1 VSRDMIVS
9 LFGSIPYIG
18 DSLVEWIRGDY
29 HIADAKFGARCYG
42 NLGS

>member
-29 HIADAKFGARCYG
+29 YIADATLNRFFSLR
-42 NLGS
+42 